1 MYFMKLAKKEPEVNK
16 WLAAIVKIAVFVGV
30 VVAVFFVVKYICKK
44 HGIKSASDAPCGCGC
59 GDDECDCGCFDED
72 ECSDEDDEC
81 CCEDECC
88 CDSIDADKDTDE
100 DITVEISEEEKQD

>member
-16 WLAAIVKIAVFVGV
+16 WIAAIVKIAVFVGV

-44 HGIKSASDAPCGCGC
+44 HGIKSASEAPCSC

-88 CDSIDADKDTDE
+88 CDSIDADEDTDE